1 MLLQYHVCH
10 RHGFHERESSESETR
25 AMSKGNPEKR
35 RTRKKERKERERNEV
50 IITGLEHRRVRKNG
64 WESE

>member
-1 MLLQYHVCH
+1 
-10 RHGFHERESSESETR
+10 
-25 AMSKGNPEKR
+25 MSKGNPEKR
-35 RTRKKERKERERNEV
+35 RMRKTERKERKRNEV